1 MLEQLTP
8 YLPQDPLFHS
18 LAILGILAA
27 LSILAFW
34 VTEKIIIKLLS
45 KMFKKT
51 STQLDDILV
60 CLQKVLD
67 KSGIEIR
74 EGFRSRIPLSVR

>member
-27 LSILAFW
+27 LSILAFL
-34 VTEKIIIKLLS
+34 VTEKIIIKLQPYRYICCWNYYKENENKHCS
-45 KMFKKT
+45 A
-51 STQLDDILV
+51 
-60 CLQKVLD
+60 
-67 KSGIEIR
+67 IE
-74 EGFRSRIPLSVR
+74 PLKRCNGVPI